1 MLRGCRSP
9 WPNTRGSRSATDSRA
24 SRSAHNRTT
33 RFWVVSPNGSESG
46 ERQVSPASGCIVVAQ
61 KPPSARML
69 RRNPCASQ
77 GSRGSGR
84 ILRNAPALSRPPREP
99 RDRSPRA
106 ATGPRERQR
115 APSTR
120 APRRRARPR
129 RTAAELAAL
138 PPTRSASPSRRR
150 PPRAANNTSSRDR
163 GTPRPA
169 GARAPSART
178 TTAPPHPGLRTRPS
192 TTCSPPVVSDPDVRD
207 RPRNPT
213 ESCAAGSPV
222 TRRATSA
229 TSASSATAAAA
240 SRCTPHL
247 DRADHPPTQVRLEPN
262 LHPRTAPAA
271 LRPGRAAPPMHADV
285 RVPGR
290 RRALQRHDH
299 P

>member
-1 MLRGCRSP
+1 MLHPHARLVGAPDHAVRPRSSQ
-9 WPNTRGSRSATDSRA
+9 RSRQPA
-24 SRSAHNRTT
+24 
-33 RFWVVSPNGSESG
+33 
-46 ERQVSPASGCIVVAQ
+46 RQVRAVEGRLAPPITPARGIEA
-61 KPPSARML
+61 L
-69 RRNPCASQ
+69 RVRRAHEHLQ
-77 GSRGSGR
+77 H
-84 ILRNAPALSRPPREP
+84 ARPPHLRTP
-99 RDRSPRA
+99 ACAPGRRPRA
-106 ATGPRERQR
+106 A
-115 APSTR
+115 
-120 APRRRARPR
+120 
-129 RTAAELAAL
+129 
-138 PPTRSASPSRRR
+138 
-150 PPRAANNTSSRDR
+150 
-163 GTPRPA
+163 
-169 GARAPSART
+169 
-178 TTAPPHPGLRTRPS
+178 RPS
-192 TTCSPPVVSDPDVRD
+192 YRIPTCEIGRAIQS
-207 RPRNPT
+207 